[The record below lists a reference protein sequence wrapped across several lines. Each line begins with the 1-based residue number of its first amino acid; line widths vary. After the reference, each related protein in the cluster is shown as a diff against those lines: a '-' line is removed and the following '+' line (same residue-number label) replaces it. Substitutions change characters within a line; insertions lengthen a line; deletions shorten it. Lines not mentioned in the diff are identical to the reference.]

1 MRYIT
6 LLLTLFISFAS
17 SSTLLAQ
24 STEPSAQERKQ
35 WFKEMRQVKNEYI
48 AKQLQL
54 TPEQKQKFIPL
65 YDAMDAETARLGNE
79 TRQLEKTI
87 YGKGSNATDIEYE
100 KAAEALY
107 ELKGKESEIELKY
120 FQKFKTV
127 LTKKQLFELKRA
139 ERRFSR
145 ELMKQQHSKQQHTKQ
160 KHAKQQSAKSS
171 EKAKKH

>member
-6 LLLTLFISFAS
+6 ILMILFTAFVSTDIAS
-17 SSTLLAQ
+17 AQ
-24 STEPSAQERKQ
+24 SAEPSAQERKQ

-54 TPEQKQKFIPL
+54 TNEQKQKFIPL
-65 YDAMDAETARLGNE
+65 YDAMDAETARIGQE

-87 YGKGSNATDIEYE
+87 CDKGKNASDIEYE

-107 ELKGKESEIELKY
+107 ELKGKESEIEMKY

-145 ELMKQQHSKQQHTKQ
+145 ELMKQQHSKHGG
-160 KHAKQQSAKSS
+160 KS
-171 EKAKKH
+171 KKH